1 MVISILQ
8 RRRNIF
14 EEEKEQADDEGEPIP
29 EGACPKCGGETE
41 DRGEYLICKKCNELS
56 MK

>member
-1 MVISILQ
+1 MLFYKYF
-8 RRRNIF
+8 F